1 MKRLTF
7 SEKDAFVLR
16 YSVRDSINEWKNQ
29 VAIDSDI
36 SDVAHVQLAKLYK
49 ISSRID
55 KFLIRCGY
63 NFSHEEKTDEV

>member
-16 YSVRDSINEWKNQ
+16 YSVRYSINEWKNEI
-29 VAIDSDI
+29 AIDSDI
-36 SDVAHVQLAKLYK
+36 SDVAHVELARLYK

-55 KFLIRCGY
+55 KFLIRCGHGY
-63 NFSHEEKTDEV
+63 SHEVKTDEV